1 MRLMLCQII
10 RKIFSLEQNL
20 RPRDTF
26 SKNPEMSEEI
36 QNLDRQPALY
46 QGFAG
51 CILSGV
57 LKL

>member
-1 MRLMLCQII
+1 LSQII

-36 QNLDRQPALY
+36 QNLDRQPALH

>member
-1 MRLMLCQII
+1 MLCQII
-10 RKIFSLEQNL
+10 SKIFSLEQNL

-36 QNLDRQPALY
+36 QNLDRQPALR